1 MGGPVTHSPE
11 TVENPHLRPS
21 QTAICFVDAARK
33 LRILNALR
41 NPKVGFLATCAQFD
55 AMTANGVVARL
66 IAMKRPSLACSI
78 SLYLRLPK
86 SVQLFARAS
95 KAAALVETDNQRS
108 DSEVAEAA
116 MRIINGEDGRS
127 DRARSHPDSVT
138 SINRGAYAT
147 VALAANKAGR
157 TGVSNLLLM
166 LESSVADKV
175 PTLISTGSYADAMA
189 VATSARYVLNYD
201 TRGRV
206 PPFIISYSFGLYFN

>member
-1 MGGPVTHSPE
+1 MGGPATQSPE
-11 TVENPHLRPS
+11 AEGNSHLRPS
-21 QTAICFVDAARK
+21 HTAICFGNASRK

-41 NPKVGFLATCAQFD
+41 NPKVGFLATCTQFD
-55 AMTANGVVARL
+55 AMTASGVVARL

-78 SLYLRLPK
+78 SSYLCVPK

-127 DRARSHPDSVT
+127 DQARSNLDAST

-157 TGVSNLLLM
+157 TGVANLLLM

-175 PTLISTGSYADAMA
+175 PALISTGSYADAMA
-189 VATSARYVLNYD
+189 VATSAR
-201 TRGRV
+201 
-206 PPFIISYSFGLYFN
+206 